1 MRIRRSN
8 TGPSG
13 RLEHKGMAAPH
24 GKNFPREVDLTF
36 AGSLKLAVRRRA
48 GSLAGYWI
56 NQGRIYKSEPFG
68 FLL

>member
-1 MRIRRSN
+1 
-8 TGPSG
+8 
-13 RLEHKGMAAPH
+13 MAAPH